1 MAQSLGYPTATN
13 IFQMVGLHPSLPT
26 VSTESNSSFLV
37 TSPTEHNS
45 KGDGDS
51 APRLDGTIVK
61 GMALIEFLAAQD
73 QPQGVSVIA
82 QHFNWQKSNAH
93 RLLTTFK
100 ALGYVRQDAA
110 TSRYEL
116 SLKTWELGMR
126 VVGRSV
132 IKRAAQPHM
141 RSLNLQFQE
150 SVNLSLL
157 VGTDVL
163 YLDTLLSN
171 YPLRPTASPGA
182 RVPAI
187 FTATGRAQ
195 LAFRP
200 DAEAIARDI
209 IGSRP
214 EAANVKLEALL
225 EELLQVR
232 RQGYCITLSGWRAN
246 VNSIAVP
253 ILKDEGQSLAAI
265 GISGPSERMS
275 EQKMQEML
283 PVLMHA
289 AAQIAEVCGGA

>member
-1 MAQSLGYPTATN
+1 MNSHVAETATVDN
-13 IFQMVGLHPSLPT
+13 
-26 VSTESNSSFLV
+26 E
-37 TSPTEHNS
+37 
-45 KGDGDS
+45 S

-73 QPQGVSVIA
+73 QPQGVSAIA
-82 QHFNWQKSNAH
+82 QHFGWQKSNAH

-100 ALGYVRQDAA
+100 TLGYVRQDPA

-141 RSLNLQFQE
+141 RSLNQQFQE

-163 YLDTLLSN
+163 YLDTLLSSH
-171 YPLRPTASPGA
+171 PLRPTASPGA

-187 FTATGRAQ
+187 FTATGRSQ
-195 LAFRP
+195 LAFRS

-209 IGSRP
+209 IANRP
-214 EAANVKLEALL
+214 EAATIKLKGFMD
-225 EELLQVR
+225 ELKQVR
-232 RQGYCITLSGWRAN
+232 KQGYAITLSGWRSN
-246 VNSIAVP
+246 VNSVAVP
-253 ILKDEGQSLAAI
+253 ILNADGVAMAAI
-265 GISGPSERMS
+265 GISGPSERVND
-275 EQKMQEML
+275 EKLREMV
-283 PVLMHA
+283 PELMHA
-289 AAQIAEVCGGA
+289 AAQIAAVCGGA